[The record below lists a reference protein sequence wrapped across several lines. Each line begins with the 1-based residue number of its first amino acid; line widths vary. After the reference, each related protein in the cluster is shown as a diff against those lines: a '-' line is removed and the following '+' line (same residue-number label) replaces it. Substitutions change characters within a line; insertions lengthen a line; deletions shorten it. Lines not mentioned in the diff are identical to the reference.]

1 VSETGKKE
9 INMIYPNFVYKGVGR
24 HFRKGG
30 TYDYTQVLNDA
41 DLTEKMQNGWHESLL
56 EAMEAEDS
64 KDSIKVEDEPETS
77 VPAKR
82 RGRPKKVTDGVE

>member
-1 VSETGKKE
+1 
-9 INMIYPNFVYKGVGR
+9 MIYPNFVYKGVGR

-64 KDSIKVEDEPETS
+64 KDSIKVEGRTGKPLYPPT
-77 VPAKR
+77 R